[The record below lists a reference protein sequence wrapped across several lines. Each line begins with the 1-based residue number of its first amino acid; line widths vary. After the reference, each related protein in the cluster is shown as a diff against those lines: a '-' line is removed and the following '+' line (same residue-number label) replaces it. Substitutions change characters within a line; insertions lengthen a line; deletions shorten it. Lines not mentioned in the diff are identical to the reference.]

1 MLHSF
6 KTQTSQFRTDSEMDS
21 ERMDYKK
28 STTLTIS
35 EGGDPTFSRSQL
47 AMLCC
52 QKARQLERAGE
63 YEAACEALGDFWP
76 DPRRSVALN
85 DLDLSARAEL
95 LLRAGALTGW
105 AGSASQVGD
114 AQERA
119 KDLISRSIKIFEELG
134 ETARVAGARSDL
146 ALCYWRQ
153 GAFDEARLILKDAL
167 DCLTG
172 GDQETRVITLIR
184 QGMVEKAAGR
194 YGDSLRAYDEAAP
207 IVERIDNHAI
217 KGTFHNELA
226 GLFTRLG
233 LGEESEAR
241 LDRALVEYAAA
252 SFHFEQAGHL
262 RFRASVENNL
272 AYLLLRIKR
281 FADAHA
287 HLDSAR
293 KLWLE
298 LKDVKCVA
306 QSDDTRARAL
316 LEEARLVEA
325 EAFAR
330 QSVSALESG
339 GEQSILA
346 EALTTLGVVLARR
359 EKAVQSRA
367 ALERAIEVAR
377 DSGDPEGAGRAGL
390 SILEELSSR
399 TPTSELVSVYQSAAQ
414 LLGKSQDP
422 STGKRLIS
430 CANKVISSLASSTN
444 DEQLKDHTW
453 DGFSLK
459 KEILQAEKRLIQR
472 ALNDSGG
479 VVSQAA
485 RLLGFRHHQSL
496 IALINSRHRDLLAVR
511 SPVKVRRRSVMW
523 KI

>member
-1 MLHSF
+1 
-6 KTQTSQFRTDSEMDS
+6 
-21 ERMDYKK
+21 MDYKK
-28 STTLTIS
+28 LTALQI
-35 EGGDPTFSRSQL
+35 GDTADQTFSRSRR

-63 YEAACEALGDFWP
+63 YETACKALGEFWP
-76 DPRRSVALN
+76 DPRGSVVLT
-85 DLDLSARAEL
+85 DLDPPARAEL

-119 KDLISRSIKIFEELG
+119 KDLISRSIQVFEELG

-153 GAFDEARLILKDAL
+153 GAFDEARLILKDTVNR
-167 DCLTG
+167 LTG
-172 GDQETRVITLIR
+172 IDEETRVITLIR
-184 QGMVEKAAGR
+184 QGMLEKAAGR
-194 YGDSLRAYDEAAP
+194 YGDSLKAYDQAAP
-207 IVERIDNHAI
+207 LVERIDNHAI

-233 LGEESEAR
+233 LAEESEAR
-241 LDRALVEYAAA
+241 IDRALLEYAAA

-272 AYLLLRIKR
+272 AYLLLRIRR

-287 HLDSAR
+287 HLDCAR
-293 KLWLE
+293 SLWLE

-316 LEEARLVEA
+316 LEEQRLIES

-330 QSVSALESG
+330 QSVRALESG

-346 EALTTLGVVLARR
+346 EALTTLGVVLARMS
-359 EKAVQSRA
+359 KATQSRA
-367 ALERAIEVAR
+367 ALERAIKVAR
-377 DSGDPEGAGRAGL
+377 DSGDPEGAGRAAL
-390 SILEELSSR
+390 SIMEELSQR
-399 TPTSELVSVYQSAAQ
+399 TPTSELVSVYESAAQ
-414 LLGKSQDP
+414 LLEKSQDP

-430 CANKVISSLASSTN
+430 CANTIIGALGKSRN
-444 DEQLKDHTW
+444 DEQLKDHSW

-459 KEILQAEKRLIQR
+459 KQMLQSEKILIQR

-479 VVSQAA
+479 VVSRAA

-496 IALINSRHRDLLAVR
+496 IALINSRHRDLLPAR
-511 SPVKVRRRSVMW
+511 SPVRIRRRSVMW
-523 KI
+523 KT

>member
-1 MLHSF
+1 
-6 KTQTSQFRTDSEMDS
+6 
-21 ERMDYKK
+21 MDYKK
-28 STTLTIS
+28 LTALQI
-35 EGGDPTFSRSQL
+35 GDTADQTFSRSRR
-47 AMLCC
+47 AMLSC

-63 YEAACEALGDFWP
+63 YETACEALSEFWP
-76 DPRRSVALN
+76 DPRGPVVLT
-85 DLDLSARAEL
+85 DLDLPARAEL
-95 LLRAGALTGW
+95 LLRSGTLTGW

-119 KDLISRSIKIFEELG
+119 KDLISRSIAVFEELG

-167 DCLTG
+167 NRLMG
-172 GDQETRVITLIR
+172 GDEETRVITLIR

-194 YGDSLRAYDEAAP
+194 YGDSLRAYDKAAP
-207 IVERIDNHAI
+207 IVERIDDHAI

-226 GLFTRLG
+226 GLFTRPG

-287 HLDSAR
+287 HLDAAR

-330 QSVSALESG
+330 QSVSALESRR
-339 GEQSILA
+339 EQCLLA
-346 EALTTLGVVLARR
+346 HATTTLR
-359 EKAVQSRA
+359 
-367 ALERAIEVAR
+367 
-377 DSGDPEGAGRAGL
+377 
-390 SILEELSSR
+390 IL
-399 TPTSELVSVYQSAAQ
+399 
-414 LLGKSQDP
+414 
-422 STGKRLIS
+422 
-430 CANKVISSLASSTN
+430 
-444 DEQLKDHTW
+444 
-453 DGFSLK
+453 
-459 KEILQAEKRLIQR
+459 
-472 ALNDSGG
+472 
-479 VVSQAA
+479 
-485 RLLGFRHHQSL
+485 
-496 IALINSRHRDLLAVR
+496 
-511 SPVKVRRRSVMW
+511 
-523 KI
+523 

>member
-21 ERMDYKK
+21 EIMDYKK

-35 EGGDPTFSRSQL
+35 EGGDPTFSRSRL

-316 LEEARLVEA
+316 LEETRLVEA

-390 SILEELSSR
+390 SILEELSPW
-399 TPTSELVSVYQSAAQ
+399 TPTSELVSAYQSAAQ
-414 LLGKSQDP
+414 LLGNSQYP

>member
-1 MLHSF
+1 
-6 KTQTSQFRTDSEMDS
+6 
-21 ERMDYKK
+21 MDYKK
-28 STTLTIS
+28 LTTLPIS
-35 EGGDPTFSRSQL
+35 DTGDSTFSRSRR

-76 DPRRSVALN
+76 DPRRSLALK
-85 DLDLSARAEL
+85 DLDLPARAEL

-119 KDLISRSIKIFEELG
+119 KDLISRSIEIFEELG

-167 DCLTG
+167 HCLTG
-172 GDQETRVITLIR
+172 NDEETRVITLIR
-184 QGMVEKAAGR
+184 QGMLEKAAGR
-194 YGDSLRAYDEAAP
+194 YDDSLKAYEEAAP
-207 IVERIDNHAI
+207 LVESIGNHAI

-233 LGEESEAR
+233 LAEESETR

-293 KLWLE
+293 RLWLE

-325 EAFAR
+325 EAFSR
-330 QSVSALESG
+330 QSVNSLESG

-346 EALTTLGVVLARR
+346 EGLTTLGVVLARR
-359 EKAVQSRA
+359 GKVAQSRA

-377 DSGDPEGAGRAGL
+377 NSGDPEGAGRAAL
-390 SILEELSSR
+390 SIMEELSAQ
-399 TPTSELVSVYQSAAQ
+399 TPTTELVSVYQAAAQ
-414 LLGKSQDP
+414 LLEKSQDP
-422 STGKRLIS
+422 SNGKRLIS
-430 CANKVISSLASSTN
+430 CANKVIGSLARPAN
-444 DEQLKDHTW
+444 DGQLKDYTW

-459 KEILQAEKRLIQR
+459 KEMLQSEKRLIQR
-472 ALNDSGG
+472 ALSDSGG
-479 VVSQAA
+479 VVSRAA
-485 RLLGFRHHQSL
+485 KLLGFRHHQSL
-496 IALINSRHRDLLAVR
+496 IALINSRHRDLLAAR